1 MNVYD
6 TVTLQG
12 FQKLPQIN
20 LITLEFGYP
29 LITQVP
35 LIRTLTLSFTPTL
48 TSWLSHIP
56 FHYHHPMTYIYSQP
70 DMT

>member
-35 LIRTLTLSFTPTL
+35 LIRTLT
-48 TSWLSHIP
+48 
-56 FHYHHPMTYIYSQP
+56 
-70 DMT
+70 